1 MGGKTYCK
9 LYSSQLMK
17 KQTKNDCDEVKPQSI
32 QALGLKSLSEY
43 SGNKLLIEGRVFL
56 GSL

>member
-1 MGGKTYCK
+1 
-9 LYSSQLMK
+9 MK